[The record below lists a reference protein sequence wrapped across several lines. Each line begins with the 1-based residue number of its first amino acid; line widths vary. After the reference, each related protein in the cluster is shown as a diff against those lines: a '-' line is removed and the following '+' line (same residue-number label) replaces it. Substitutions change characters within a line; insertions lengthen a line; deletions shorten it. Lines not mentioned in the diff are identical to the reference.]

1 MSIES
6 AMLRGV
12 TAAARSCKIEVLL
25 PSTPSPLT
33 MTDADKKAPASTDKL
48 HRAYHAKNSQE
59 AAEVYDD
66 WAAEYEQH
74 MKNVGYTHPAVVAS
88 MVARYVAATDE
99 RVLDAGAGTGV
110 LGEILCA
117 LGYANLSG
125 LDASTGMLRIA
136 GLKNNYRDLS
146 HQFLGQSL
154 DYDDDSFALVA
165 SSGVFTQGHAPLDGL
180 DELIRITRPGGYI
193 VFSVARTYL
202 DGPFER
208 KREQLQR
215 AGLWRFVDASRRYN
229 SAPLEDNLISQ
240 VFAFQV
246 L

>member
-1 MSIES
+1 MSED
-6 AMLRGV
+6 
-12 TAAARSCKIEVLL
+12 
-25 PSTPSPLT
+25 PSTP
-33 MTDADKKAPASTDKL
+33 PASTDKL
-48 HRAYHAKNSQE
+48 HRAYNAKNSQE
-59 AAEVYDD
+59 TAEVYDD

-88 MVARYVAATDE
+88 MVARHVAATDE

-110 LGEILCA
+110 LGEILSA

-125 LDASTGMLRIA
+125 LDASTGMLKIA
-136 GLKNNYRDLS
+136 GLKKNYRDLS
-146 HQFLGQSL
+146 HQFLGQAL
-154 DYDDDSFALVA
+154 DYGDDSFALVA

-180 DELIRITRPGGYI
+180 DELIRITRPEGHI

-202 DGPFER
+202 DGPFEH
-208 KREQLQR
+208 KRQQLEQ
-215 AGLWRFVDASRRYN
+215 AGLWRFVDASKRYN

-240 VFAFQV
+240 VFVFQV